1 MLYITPMIDEND
13 FEEARP
19 FERSIAERM
28 QRRIKLNV
36 PPGRNNP
43 QLRRFIERVN
53 GDDEL
58 YALWLAANI
67 NAIERLGMTDHGP
80 VHVKIVMNIAIKLFR
95 LLVEGGVQPSLTTN
109 YEMEAND
116 AEIVVASAALFHD
129 LGMSIHRADHENFSL
144 FVAQPKLKEIYEQ
157 IYDVPTATIMRS
169 EALHAII
176 AHRSDGVPLTI
187 EAGVV
192 RIADALD
199 MAKGRSRIPFAA
211 GSASIHSISAAA
223 IESVRIEKGG
233 AKPVRLVIEMSNS
246 AGVFQLDQLFREK
259 LAGSGLE
266 GYIELEAH
274 IEGEGEKRLFQEFRI

>member
-1 MLYITPMIDEND
+1 MIDDNELD
-13 FEEARP
+13 EPRP
-19 FERSIAERM
+19 FERSIGERM
-28 QRRIKLNV
+28 HRRIKLNV

-43 QLRRFIERVN
+43 QLRRFIEKVN

-58 YALWLAANI
+58 YALWLAANV

-80 VHVKIVMNIAIKLFR
+80 VHVKIVMNIAVKLFR
-95 LLVEGGVQPSLTTN
+95 LMVDGGVQPSLTTN
-109 YEMEAND
+109 YELDSHD
-116 AEIVVASAALFHD
+116 AELVVAGAALFHD

-144 FVAQPKLKEIYEQ
+144 FVAQPKLKEIFED

-169 EALHAII
+169 ETLHAII

-211 GSASIHSISAAA
+211 GSASIHSISAQA
-223 IESVRIEKGG
+223 IEAVHIEKGET
-233 AKPVRLVIEMSNS
+233 KPVRLVIEMSNS

-259 LAGSGLE
+259 LTGSGLE
-266 GYIELEAH
+266 SYIELEAH

>member
-1 MLYITPMIDEND
+1 MIDENE
-13 FEEARP
+13 FEQAPP
-19 FERSIAERM
+19 FGRSIGERM
-28 QRRIKLNV
+28 QRRVKLNI

-43 QLRRFIERVN
+43 QLRRFIEKVN
-53 GDDEL
+53 TDDEL
-58 YALWLAANI
+58 YALWLAANV

-80 VHVKIVMNIAIKLFR
+80 VHVKIVMNIAVKLFR
-95 LLVEGGVQPSLTTN
+95 LMVDGGVQPSLTAN
-109 YEMEAND
+109 YNMEAND
-116 AEIVVASAALFHD
+116 AEVIVAAAALFHD

-144 FVAQPKLKEIYEQ
+144 FVAQPKLKEIFEQ
-157 IYDVPTATIMRS
+157 IYDVPTATVMRS

-192 RIADALD
+192 RIADSLD

-211 GSASIHSISAAA
+211 GSASIHSISAQA
-223 IESVRIEKGG
+223 IEAVHIEKGES
-233 AKPVRLVIEMSNS
+233 KPVRLLIEMSNS

-259 LAGSGLE
+259 LSGSGLE
-266 GYIELEAH
+266 PYIELEAH

>member
-1 MLYITPMIDEND
+1 MIEENEKELA
-13 FEEARP
+13 EEPRP
-19 FERSIAERM
+19 FERSVAERM

-43 QLRRFIERVN
+43 QLRRFIEKVN
-53 GDDEL
+53 ADDEL
-58 YALWLAANI
+58 YALWLAANV

-80 VHVKIVMNIAIKLFR
+80 VHVKIVMNIAVKLFR
-95 LLVEGGVQPSLTTN
+95 LMVDGGVEPSLTTN
-109 YEMEAND
+109 YEMDAND
-116 AEIVVASAALFHD
+116 AEVIVASAALFHD

-144 FVAQPKLKEIYEQ
+144 FVAQSKLKEIYEQ

-176 AHRSDGVPLTI
+176 AHRSDGVPLTV

-199 MAKGRSRIPFAA
+199 MAKGRSRIPFNR
-211 GSASIHSISAAA
+211 GSASIHSISAQA
-223 IESVRIEKGG
+223 IEAVHIDKGES
-233 AKPVRLVIEMSNS
+233 KPVRLVIEMSNS

-266 GYIELEAH
+266 PYIELEAH